1 MASYL
6 PASPS
11 LDTGGGGSDTDEVYL
26 DAPQFD
32 HWQGSTA
39 YNSEGEGV
47 RPNTG
52 GDVFQYN
59 EELPTTLPVD
69 DQGLRQ
75 GLVGAMVGAMGGTP
89 QPDTMTGF
97 LQPMAREMER
107 QNERQRQDLAQAL
120 QLRGMGASTVGDQAR
135 ADLQQRQQDAMSKRL
150 VGAMTS
156 VAPTFAN
163 TYNTLQGQQWNQN
176 LQQQQQD
183 LANYFSFYDRFQQ
196 LDQARKNRQMQGLAM
211 MLNAVGQN
219 TIQPTMPNFM
229 IPESQPGL
237 GQSLGNIGGNILT
250 SLIQNPNFNPS
261 WMPGN

>member
-1 MASYL
+1 MADYNGVQDNVL
-6 PASPS
+6 YPIVPQGP
-11 LDTGGGGSDTDEVYL
+11 DTTAGPVVQ
-26 DAPQFD
+26 DAPL
-32 HWQGSTA
+32 
-39 YNSEGEGV
+39 
-47 RPNTG
+47 NTG
-52 GDVFQYN
+52 GDVFQFNQPDYG
-59 EELPTTLPVD
+59 PAMD

-97 LQPMAREMER
+97 LQPMAREMQR

-135 ADLQQRQQDAMSKRL
+135 ADLQQRQQDAMSNRL

-156 VAPTFAN
+156 VAPAFAS
-163 TYNTLQGQQWNQN
+163 TYNTMQGADWTQGLQRE
-176 LQQQQQD
+176 QQD
-183 LANYFSFYDRFQQ
+183 LSNYFNFYDRFQQ
-196 LDQARKNRQMQGLAM
+196 LDQAQKNRQMQALAL

-229 IPESQPGL
+229 IPQGQPGF

-250 SLIQNPNFNPS
+250 SLIRNPNFNPS